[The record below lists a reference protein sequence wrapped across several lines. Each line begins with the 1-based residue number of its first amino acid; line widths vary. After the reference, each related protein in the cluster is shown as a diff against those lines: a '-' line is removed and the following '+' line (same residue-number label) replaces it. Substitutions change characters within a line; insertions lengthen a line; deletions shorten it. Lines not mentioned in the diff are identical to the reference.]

1 MRTRSQARKEAL
13 IKEEA
18 IEIDTMDDQPP
29 AVNDT
34 KALKAF
40 SEPKI
45 NDIQSSIVRPAIQAT
60 TFEIKPSTI
69 QIIQNSVQFGG
80 SPTEDPNM
88 HIRDF
93 IEICDTLKFNGV
105 TDEAIKLRLFPFLCG
120 IKLRDG
126 CILYLQD
133 LLRHGRIWVKN
144 FLLYGQNSCNQEC
157 YHSIF
162 STVW

>member
-13 IKEEA
+13 IKEETVVS
-18 IEIDTMDDQPP
+18 ITMDDQPP

-69 QIIQNSVQFGG
+69 QMVQL
-80 SPTEDPNM
+80 SLI
-88 HIRDF
+88 HI
-93 IEICDTLKFNGV
+93 
-105 TDEAIKLRLFPFLCG
+105 
-120 IKLRDG
+120 
-126 CILYLQD
+126 
-133 LLRHGRIWVKN
+133 
-144 FLLYGQNSCNQEC
+144 
-157 YHSIF
+157 
-162 STVW
+162 